1 MASPLRPWITTG
13 TGHRR
18 CGTAR
23 PPRTPYGASLSF
35 ATTTHLW
42 PLPDP
47 PSRKIP
53 AAQPAA
59 LGTARSIPGRALASS
74 VSGSP
79 CQGPGTGLPPPI
91 STSVPGT
98 PATALAPLAPP
109 RRPPE
114 TSARTEPG
122 GTYVPT
128 HEGPITWDIC
138 RDPRHPRSPS
148 EKATISGV
156 FLLRAAGRSGW
167 IAPVVPV
174 RCTTCPPGRS
184 RFRCCVGTAD
194 DEQPAGVEAG
204 APCGAGFVAPACQAS
219 SGALAFLRRGQML
232 VGPSG
237 RFCIS
242 IKPAAIRY
250 QARAPSAIGCNH
262 ATGVRRPSEII
273 ASESLGGLW
282 PTR

>member
-1 MASPLRPWITTG
+1 MPATVRPPPDRRARRSPLR
-13 TGHRR
+13 HSLRSRLRDDRR
-18 CGTAR
+18 KPQPEPNRVG
-23 PPRTPYGASLSF
+23 PM
-35 ATTTHLW
+35 
-42 PLPDP
+42 
-47 PSRKIP
+47 SR
-53 AAQPAA
+53 
-59 LGTARSIPGRALASS
+59 LMR
-74 VSGSP
+74 
-79 CQGPGTGLPPPI
+79 
-91 STSVPGT
+91 
-98 PATALAPLAPP
+98 
-109 RRPPE
+109 
-114 TSARTEPG
+114 
-122 GTYVPT
+122 
-128 HEGPITWDIC
+128 GPITWDIC